1 MRESTIKTLL
11 DSFLPE
17 TAYEVSKNGWYYY
30 ESLGFYKTEEEALAS
45 IKMTKEEYLKQ
56 REEYAKS
63 HGDYETVIHIDLM
76 NPKDYLQ
83 KYYEELTEE
92 TEKRTVENEATHI
105 RDLAKEEINFAVKVQ
120 TRHQIENFLK
130 HMLYYA
136 NEEYGARPD

>member
-11 DSFLPE
+11 GSFLPE
-17 TAYEVSKNGWYYY
+17 IAYEVSKNGWYYY

-83 KYYEELTEE
+83 KYYDELIKEIKNGTI
-92 TEKRTVENEATHI
+92 ENEATRI
-105 RDLAKEEINFAVKVQ
+105 KDAAKEEINFAVKIQ
-120 TRHQIENFLK
+120 TCHQIENFLK
-130 HMLYYA
+130 HILNYA
-136 NEEYGARPD
+136 DEEYGARPD